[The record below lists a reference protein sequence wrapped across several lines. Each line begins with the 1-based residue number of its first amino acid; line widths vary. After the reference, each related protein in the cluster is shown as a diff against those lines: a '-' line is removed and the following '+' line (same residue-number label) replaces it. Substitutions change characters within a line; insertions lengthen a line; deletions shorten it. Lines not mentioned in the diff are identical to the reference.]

1 MNICILGPASCGK
14 STAGTI
20 FSRYLNAQVVES
32 DDLAHDAYAV
42 GTDGWKS
49 IVNHFGSSILDPN
62 QAIDRAKLGE
72 IIFET
77 PAERDFLRSV
87 VDPFVRERVRQAFVE
102 KASGDGLAQHNV
114 LVSYLMIERKWF
126 PEFFHQALVITS
138 DRETC
143 INRMISARGRSAE
156 YATAVLDAQLSN
168 DQIVD
173 EAKRIFGTRVT
184 VISNNEGLATFER
197 AVQGFISSLLATT
210 PSEDQTRW
218 ADFLENESSHL
229 LSIFIAEQTRASW
242 LLAISGA
249 LLGIVL
255 ANKPNG
261 TVSILSFFSLAILFL
276 AAAMLFSLFS
286 CYPVDGYR
294 HLYQDFWG
302 IKYRRMRKMSLDDFL
317 REIARPGAWS
327 LADYLLRVQYHYRS
341 HWLIAF
347 RRKRMMAW
355 STLLT
360 ACGVVCAAIFLL
372 RHFT

>member
-14 STAGTI
+14 STAATI
-20 FSRYLNAQVVES
+20 FSRYLNALIVES

-42 GTDGWKS
+42 GTEGWKA
-49 IVNHFGSSILDPN
+49 IVNHFGSSILESN
-62 QAIDRAKLGE
+62 QTIDRAKLGE

-87 VDPFVRERVRQAFVE
+87 VDPYVRERVRQAFAE
-102 KASGDGLAQHNV
+102 KSSGPAVPQHRV

-126 PEFFHQALVITS
+126 PELFHQALVITS

-143 INRMISARGRSAE
+143 TKRMVSMRGRSAE
-156 YATAVLDAQLSN
+156 YANAVLDAQLSN
-168 DQIVD
+168 DQIID
-173 EAKRIFGTRVT
+173 EAKRMFGTRVT
-184 VISNNEGLATFER
+184 VISNNEGLANFER
-197 AVQGFISSLLATT
+197 AIQVFISSLLATT
-210 PSEDQTRW
+210 TSEDQTRW

-255 ANKPNG
+255 VNKPAG
-261 TVSILSFFSLAILFL
+261 TVSKFSFFCFAILFL
-276 AAAMLFSLFS
+276 TGAMVFCLLS

-294 HLYQDFWG
+294 HLYRDFFG
-302 IKYRRMRKMSLDDFL
+302 FKYRRMRRMSLDDFL
-317 REIARPGAWS
+317 REIARPGGWS

-347 RRKRMMAW
+347 RRKRLMAW
-355 STLLT
+355 STILT
-360 ACGVVCAAIFLL
+360 VCGVVCAAIYLL
-372 RHFT
+372 RPFI